1 MGDIVA
7 GTTSAGKVSSSQWTR
22 RVLHTGAALIT
33 LTSLAGAVLS
43 VYGVKALP
51 RMDGKLAVAGLASK
65 VWVRRDAADVTH
77 ISAQSPQDVWR
88 ALGFVHAQDRGWQ
101 LEFNRRLM
109 QGRLS
114 EILGPATLELD
125 KLMRSLDIHGA
136 ARRQYQALP
145 PSVQEALQVY
155 SQGVAAFYANPSQAT
170 APEFLLLGTKPG
182 GPGAAGGSSP
192 WEPEDTVGWA
202 LMMALD
208 LGGNWGNEFARLN
221 LLQVLSTE
229 QLWQLMPAYPG
240 EQPVTGVDMAQLYR
254 QLGVYR
260 DAGAGTGAGTT
271 SAPAQQIQS
280 ALQQWAAETVRDMG
294 TNDGLGSNN
303 WVVAGS
309 KTKSGKPLLANDPHL
324 ALSAP
329 AIWYFAR
336 LQSPGGRAADGTP
349 LSALDVTGATLPGM
363 PFVVLGRTAQV
374 AWGFTNTN
382 PDVQDLYLE
391 QINPADASQ
400 YRTPTGWEKF
410 GVREEVFKVKG
421 QSDAKV
427 MLRSTRHGPVV
438 SDAQQQ
444 YGKVINT
451 DKYAL
456 ALRWAALDTDNR
468 TVEAGLKA
476 NGAQTVAQLFEA
488 FAGYHSPMQS
498 IVAADVQGHI
508 GFKAAGKVPVRSPAH
523 DLRGVVPAPG
533 WDARYDWQ
541 GWLNYAQTPQNDGS
555 ARGFVATA
563 NQRVTEPGYA
573 HFLTQDWSLPY
584 RYQRIEQVLAASS
597 QHDMASMA
605 ALQSDVQ
612 SLATQ
617 ALLPALRKAQ
627 SNHVLAADAQQ
638 LLASFDGQMDKARAE
653 PLIFSVWV
661 DELTRGIVIA
671 RIGEQRFA
679 MTYGKRDFR
688 AGLEGIL
695 ARNDAWWCA
704 PLSCEQQAGE
714 ALTRT
719 LAKLQAA
726 YGSDIKQW
734 RWGDAHPALSAHKP
748 FGAVAALAG
757 IFNVSVPS
765 GGDSYTVN
773 VGQYNPNP
781 LPADVKAASAKALLG
796 GRFVS
801 RHAPSLRAIYDL
813 GDLESSQFIY
823 QTGQSGMALSGRYGD
838 MSREWADG
846 RYRKL
851 QMQPAR
857 WRHALELQPQKT
869 PQL

>member
-1 MGDIVA
+1 MGDITLA
-7 GTTSAGKVSSSQWTR
+7 AEPSAHPWLR
-22 RVLHTGAALIT
+22 RTWHLAAAATGLVLLAGAAL
-33 LTSLAGAVLS
+33 A
-43 VYGVKALP
+43 VYGVRAQP
-51 RMDGKLAVAGLASK
+51 RMDGKLVLAGLERS
-65 VWVRRDAADVTH
+65 VWVRRDESDVTH

-88 ALGFVHAQDRGWQ
+88 ALGFVHAQERGWQ

-125 KLMRSLDIHGA
+125 KLMRALDIHGA
-136 ARRQYQALP
+136 ARRQYAALP
-145 PSVQEALQVY
+145 PSVQEALQAY
-155 SQGVAAFYANPSQAT
+155 SQGIAAFYARPSQAA
-170 APEFLLLGTKPG
+170 APEFLLLGTRAGAG
-182 GPGAAGGSSP
+182 GPST
-192 WEPEDTVGWA
+192 WEPEDSVGWA

-240 EQPVTGVDMAQLYR
+240 EQPATAVDLAQLYR

-260 DAGAGTGAGTT
+260 EADA
-271 SAPAQQIQS
+271 SQKLSVPVQQIES
-280 ALQQWAAETVRDMG
+280 ALQQWAASMARDMG

-309 KTKSGKPLLANDPHL
+309 KTRSGKPLLANDPHL
-324 ALSAP
+324 GLSAP

-336 LQSPGGRAADGTP
+336 LQSPEGRAGDGSA

-410 GVREEVFKVKG
+410 VVREEVFKVKG
-421 QSDAKV
+421 QSDV
-427 MLRSTRHGPVV
+427 RVTLRSTRHGPVI

-451 DKYAL
+451 DRYAL

-468 TVEAGLKA
+468 TVEAGIRA
-476 NGAQTVAQLFEA
+476 NGAQTVSELFEA
-488 FAGYHSPMQS
+488 FSIYHSPMQS

-508 GFKAAGKVPVRSPAH
+508 GFKAAGRVPVRAPGN
-523 DLRGVVPAPG
+523 DLRGVAPAPG

-541 GWLNYAQTPQNDGS
+541 GWLSYDQTPQDDG
-555 ARGFVATA
+555 AGRGFVATA
-563 NQRVTEPGYA
+563 NQRVTEAGYA

-584 RYQRIEQVLAASS
+584 RHQRIEQLLAASS
-597 QHDMASMA
+597 EHDVASMA
-605 ALQSDVQ
+605 AIQNDVQ
-612 SLATQ
+612 SLATRT
-617 ALLPALRKAQ
+617 LLPVLRKAQ
-627 SNHVLAADAQQ
+627 SSHALAAQVQQ
-638 LLASFDGQMDKARAE
+638 LLAGFDGLMERDRPE

-661 DELTRGIVIA
+661 DELTRGLVIQ

-679 MTYGKRDFR
+679 MSYGKRDFR

-704 PLSCEQQAGE
+704 PLSCEQQAGQ

-719 LAKLQAA
+719 LDKLQSA
-726 YGSDIKQW
+726 YGNDPRRW
-734 RWGDAHPALSAHKP
+734 RWGAAHPALSAHKP
-748 FGAVAALAG
+748 LGSVAALAG
-757 IFNVSVPS
+757 VFNVSVAS
-765 GGDSYTVN
+765 GGDTYSVN
-773 VGQYNPNP
+773 VGQYNANP
-781 LPADVKAASAKALLG
+781 PPSDAKGPLA

-813 GDLESSQFIY
+813 GDPESSQFIY
-823 QTGQSGMALSGRYGD
+823 QTGQSGLVLSGRYAD
-838 MSREWADG
+838 MSAEWADG

-851 QMQPAR
+851 QMQPRR
-857 WRHALELQPQKT
+857 WRHVLELQTGQGVNSYK
-869 PQL
+869 

>member
-1 MGDIVA
+1 MA
-7 GTTSAGKVSSSQWTR
+7 
-22 RVLHTGAALIT
+22 
-33 LTSLAGAVLS
+33 
-43 VYGVKALP
+43 VYGVRAQP
-51 RMDGKLAVAGLASK
+51 RLDGKLVLEGLERS
-65 VWVRRDAADVTH
+65 VWVRRDDSDVTH
-77 ISAQSPQDVWR
+77 ISAQSPQDAWR
-88 ALGFVHAQDRGWQ
+88 ALGFVHAQERGWQ

-114 EILGPATLELD
+114 ETLGPATLELD
-125 KLMRSLDIHGA
+125 KLMRALDIHGA
-136 ARRQYQALP
+136 ARRQYAALP
-145 PSVQEALQVY
+145 TAVQEALQAY
-155 SQGVAAFYANPSQAT
+155 SQGIAAFHARPAQAA
-170 APEFLLLGTKPG
+170 APEFLLLGTR
-182 GPGAAGGSSP
+182 AGN

-240 EQPVTGVDMAQLYR
+240 EPPATAVDLASLYR

-260 DAGAGTGAGTT
+260 EADAQPKV
-271 SAPAQQIQS
+271 SAPAGQIQS
-280 ALQQWAAETVRDMG
+280 ALQQWAASTARDMG

-309 KTKSGKPLLANDPHL
+309 KTRSGKPLLANDPHL
-324 ALSAP
+324 GLSAP

-336 LQSPGGRAADGTP
+336 LQSPQGRAGDGSV

-400 YRTPTGWEKF
+400 YRTPTGWENF
-410 GVREEVFKVKG
+410 AVREEVFKVKG
-421 QSDAKV
+421 QSDV
-427 MLRSTRHGPVV
+427 RVTLRSTRHGPVI

-451 DKYAL
+451 DRYAL

-468 TVEAGLKA
+468 TVEAGLRA
-476 NGAQTVAQLFEA
+476 NGAQTVAELFEA
-488 FAGYHSPMQS
+488 FSIYHSPMQS

-508 GFKAAGKVPVRSPAH
+508 GFKAAGRVPVRAPDN
-523 DLRGVVPAPG
+523 DLRGVAPAPG

-541 GWLNYAQTPQNDGS
+541 GWLGYEQTPQDDGGT
-555 ARGFVATA
+555 RGFVATA
-563 NQRVTEPGYA
+563 NQRVTEAGYA

-584 RYQRIEQVLAASS
+584 RHQRIEQLLAAGN
-597 QHDMASMA
+597 QHDVDSMA
-605 ALQSDVQ
+605 TIQNDVQ
-612 SLATQ
+612 SLATR
-617 ALLPALRKAQ
+617 ALLPVLRRAQ
-627 SNHVLAADAQQ
+627 SSHALAAQAQQ
-638 LLASFDGQMDKARAE
+638 LLAGFDGQMERDRPE

-661 DELTRGIVIA
+661 DELTRALVIA

-679 MTYGKRDFR
+679 MSYGKRDFR

-704 PLSCEQQAGE
+704 PLSCEQQAGQ

-719 LAKLQAA
+719 LSKLQAA
-726 YGSDIKQW
+726 YGNDPRQW
-734 RWGDAHPALSAHKP
+734 RWGAEHPALSAHKP
-748 FGAVAALAG
+748 LGSVAALAG
-757 IFNVSVPS
+757 VFNVSVAS
-765 GGDSYTVN
+765 GGDAYSVN
-773 VGQYNPNP
+773 VGQYNANP
-781 LPADVKAASAKALLG
+781 PPADAKGPLA

-813 GDLESSQFIY
+813 GDPESSQFIY
-823 QTGQSGMALSGRYGD
+823 QTGQSGLALSARYAD
-838 MSREWADG
+838 MSAEWADG

-851 QMQPAR
+851 QMQPRR
-857 WRHALELQPQKT
+857 WRHVLELQTGQGGGYK
-869 PQL
+869 

>member
-1 MGDIVA
+1 MWMLRTGRMTRGDMGDI
-7 GTTSAGKVSSSQWTR
+7 TSAAEPSAHPWLR
-22 RVLHTGAALIT
+22 RTWHLAAAACGLVLLAGAAL
-33 LTSLAGAVLS
+33 A
-43 VYGVKALP
+43 VYGVRAQP
-51 RMDGKLAVAGLASK
+51 RLDGKLVLSGLERS
-65 VWVRRDAADVTH
+65 VWVRRDESDVTH
-77 ISAQSPQDVWR
+77 ISAESPQDAWR
-88 ALGFVHAQDRGWQ
+88 ALGFVHAQERGWQ

-114 EILGPATLELD
+114 ETLGPATLELD
-125 KLMRSLDIHGA
+125 KLMRALDIHGA
-136 ARRQYQALP
+136 ARRQYAALP
-145 PSVQEALQVY
+145 PAVQEALQAY
-155 SQGVAAFYANPSQAT
+155 SQGIAAFYARPSQAA
-170 APEFLLLGTKPG
+170 APEFLLLGTRAGAG
-182 GPGAAGGSSP
+182 GPST

-240 EQPVTGVDMAQLYR
+240 EQPATAVDLAQLYR

-260 DAGAGTGAGTT
+260 EADA
-271 SAPAQQIQS
+271 SQKLSVPVQQIES
-280 ALQQWAAETVRDMG
+280 ALQQWAASMARDMG

-309 KTKSGKPLLANDPHL
+309 KTRSGKPLLANDPHL
-324 ALSAP
+324 GLSAP

-336 LQSPGGRAADGTP
+336 LQSPEGRAGDGSA
-349 LSALDVTGATLPGM
+349 LSELDVTGATLPGM

-410 GVREEVFKVKG
+410 VVREEIFKVKG
-421 QSDAKV
+421 QSDV
-427 MLRSTRHGPVV
+427 RVTLRSTRHGPVI

-451 DKYAL
+451 DRYAL

-468 TVEAGLKA
+468 TVEAGLRA
-476 NGAQTVAQLFEA
+476 NGAQTVSELFEA
-488 FAGYHSPMQS
+488 FSIYHSPMQS

-508 GFKAAGKVPVRSPAH
+508 GFKAAGRVPVRAPGN
-523 DLRGVVPAPG
+523 DLRGVAPAPG

-541 GWLNYAQTPQNDGS
+541 GWLGYDQTPQDDGGT
-555 ARGFVATA
+555 RGFVATA
-563 NQRVTEPGYA
+563 NQRVTEAGYA

-584 RYQRIEQVLAASS
+584 RHQRIEQLLAAGSE
-597 QHDMASMA
+597 HDVASMA
-605 ALQSDVQ
+605 AIQNDVQ
-612 SLATQ
+612 SLATR
-617 ALLPALRKAQ
+617 ALLPVLRKAQ
-627 SNHVLAADAQQ
+627 SSHALAAQAQQ
-638 LLASFDGQMDKARAE
+638 LLAGFDGLMERDRPE

-661 DELTRGIVIA
+661 DELTRGLVIP
-671 RIGEQRFA
+671 RIGEQRFV
-679 MTYGKRDFR
+679 MSYGKRDFR
-688 AGLEGIL
+688 AGLEGML

-704 PLSCEQQAGE
+704 PLSCEQQAGQ

-719 LAKLQAA
+719 LDKLQSA
-726 YGSDIKQW
+726 YGNDPRQW
-734 RWGDAHPALSAHKP
+734 RWGAAHPALSAHKP
-748 FGAVAALAG
+748 LGSVAALAG
-757 IFNVSVPS
+757 VFNVSVAS
-765 GGDSYTVN
+765 GGDTYSIN
-773 VGQYNPNP
+773 VGQYNANP
-781 LPADVKAASAKALLG
+781 PPSDAKGPLA

-813 GDLESSQFIY
+813 GDPESSQFIY
-823 QTGQSGMALSGRYGD
+823 QTGQSGLALSARYAD
-838 MSREWADG
+838 MSAEWVDG

-851 QMQPAR
+851 QMQPRR
-857 WRHALELQPQKT
+857 WRHVLELQTGQGVGGYK
-869 PQL
+869 

>member
-1 MGDIVA
+1 MADI
-7 GTTSAGKVSSSQWTR
+7 TSAAEASANPWLR
-22 RVLHTGAALIT
+22 RALHLSAAATGLVLLAGAAL
-33 LTSLAGAVLS
+33 A
-43 VYGVKALP
+43 VYGVRAQP
-51 RMDGKLAVAGLASK
+51 RMDGKLALVGLAQN
-65 VWVRRDAADVTH
+65 VWVRRDEADVTH

-88 ALGFVHAQDRGWQ
+88 ALGFVHAQERGWQ

-114 EILGPATLELD
+114 ETLGPATLELD
-125 KLMRSLDIHGA
+125 KLMRALDIHGA

-145 PSVQEALQVY
+145 PAVQEALQAY
-155 SQGVAAFYANPSQAT
+155 SQGIAAFYAKPSQAG
-170 APEFLLLGTKPG
+170 APEFLLLGTRA
-182 GPGAAGGSSP
+182 GA

-240 EQPVTGVDMAQLYR
+240 EQPVTAVDLASLYR
-254 QLGVYR
+254 RLGVYR
-260 DAGAGTGAGTT
+260 EADEQPKV
-271 SAPAQQIQS
+271 SAPAEQIQS
-280 ALQQWAAETVRDMG
+280 ALQQWAGAAVRDMG

-309 KTKSGKPLLANDPHL
+309 KSKSGKPLLANDPHL
-324 ALSAP
+324 GLSAP

-336 LQSPGGRAADGTP
+336 LQSPEGRAADGST

-363 PFVVLGRTAQV
+363 PFVVLGRTGQV

-410 GVREEVFKVKG
+410 AVREEVFKVKG
-421 QSDAKV
+421 HSDVKV
-427 MLRSTRHGPVV
+427 TLRSTRHGPVV

-444 YGKVINT
+444 YGKVLNT
-451 DKYAL
+451 DRYAL

-468 TVEAGLKA
+468 TVEAGLRA

-488 FAGYHSPMQS
+488 FSIYHSPMQS

-508 GFKAAGKVPVRSPAH
+508 GFKAAGRAPVRSPDN
-523 DLRGVVPAPG
+523 DLRGVAPAPG

-541 GWLNYAQTPQNDGS
+541 GWLSYEQTPQDDGS

-584 RYQRIEQVLAASS
+584 RHQRIEQLLAASA
-597 QHDMASMA
+597 QHDAASMA
-605 ALQSDVQ
+605 AIQNDVQ
-612 SLATQ
+612 SLATRT
-617 ALLPALRKAQ
+617 LLPALRKAP
-627 SNHVLAADAQQ
+627 SDHALAAQAKQ
-638 LLASFDGQMDKARAE
+638 LLAGFDGQMERDRPE

-661 DELTRGIVIA
+661 DELTRGLVIP

-688 AGLEGIL
+688 AGLEGML
-695 ARNDAWWCA
+695 ARNDLWWCA
-704 PLSCEQQAGE
+704 PLSCEQQAGQ

-719 LAKLQAA
+719 LTKLQAA
-726 YGSDIKQW
+726 YGSDPRQW

-748 FGAVAALAG
+748 LGSVAALAG
-757 IFNVSVPS
+757 LFNVSAAS
-765 GGDSYTVN
+765 GGDTYSVN
-773 VGQYNPNP
+773 VGQYNANP
-781 LPADVKAASAKALLG
+781 SPSDAKGPLG

-823 QTGQSGMALSGRYGD
+823 QTGQSGLALSGRYAD
-838 MSREWADG
+838 MSQEWADG

-857 WRHALELQPQKT
+857 WRHVLELQAR
-869 PQL
+869 

>member
-1 MGDIVA
+1 MGDI
-7 GTTSAGKVSSSQWTR
+7 TSAAEPSAHPWR
-22 RVLHTGAALIT
+22 RRTWHLAAAACGLVLLAGAAL
-33 LTSLAGAVLS
+33 A
-43 VYGVKALP
+43 VYGVRAQP
-51 RMDGKLAVAGLASK
+51 RLGGKLVLSGLERS
-65 VWVRRDAADVTH
+65 VWVRRDDSDVTH
-77 ISAQSPQDVWR
+77 ISADSPQDAWR
-88 ALGFVHAQDRGWQ
+88 ALGFVHAQERGWQ

-114 EILGPATLELD
+114 ETLGPATLELD
-125 KLMRSLDIHGA
+125 KLMRALDIHGA
-136 ARRQYQALP
+136 ARRQYAALP
-145 PSVQEALQVY
+145 PAVQEALQAY
-155 SQGVAAFYANPSQAT
+155 SQGIAAFHARPVQAA
-170 APEFLLLGTKPG
+170 APEFLLLGTR
-182 GPGAAGGSSP
+182 AGN

-240 EQPVTGVDMAQLYR
+240 EPPATAVDLASLYR

-260 DAGAGTGAGTT
+260 EADAQPKVSAQAG
-271 SAPAQQIQS
+271 QIQS
-280 ALQQWAAETVRDMG
+280 ALQQWAASVARDMG

-309 KTKSGKPLLANDPHL
+309 KTRSGKPLLANDPHL
-324 ALSAP
+324 GLSAP

-336 LQSPGGRAADGTP
+336 LQSPQGRAGDGSV

-391 QINPADASQ
+391 QINPADPGQ
-400 YRTPTGWEKF
+400 YRTPTGWENF
-410 GVREEVFKVKG
+410 AVREEVFKVKG
-421 QSDAKV
+421 QSDV
-427 MLRSTRHGPVV
+427 RVTLRSTRHGPVI
-438 SDAQQQ
+438 SDAQRQ

-451 DKYAL
+451 DRYAL

-468 TVEAGLKA
+468 TVEAGLRA
-476 NGAQTVAQLFEA
+476 NGAQTVAELFEA
-488 FAGYHSPMQS
+488 FSIYHSPMQS

-508 GFKAAGKVPVRSPAH
+508 GFKAAGRVPVRAPDN
-523 DLRGVVPAPG
+523 DLRGVAPAPG

-541 GWLNYAQTPQNDGS
+541 GWLSYEQTPQDDGA

-563 NQRVTEPGYA
+563 NQRVTEAGYA

-584 RYQRIEQVLAASS
+584 RHQRIEQLLAAGS
-597 QHDMASMA
+597 QHDAASMA
-605 ALQSDVQ
+605 AIQNDVQ
-612 SLATQ
+612 SLATR
-617 ALLPALRKAQ
+617 ALLPVLRKAR
-627 SNHVLAADAQQ
+627 SSHALAAQAQQ
-638 LLASFDGQMDKARAE
+638 LLADFDGQMERDRPE
-653 PLIFSVWV
+653 PLIFSVWA
-661 DELTRGIVIA
+661 DELTRALVIA

-679 MTYGKRDFR
+679 MSYGKRDFR

-704 PLSCEQQAGE
+704 PLSCEQQAGQ

-719 LAKLQAA
+719 LDKLQSA
-726 YGSDIKQW
+726 YGNDPRQW
-734 RWGDAHPALSAHKP
+734 RWGAAHAALSAHKP
-748 FGAVAALAG
+748 LGSVAALAG
-757 IFNVSVPS
+757 VFNVSVAS
-765 GGDSYTVN
+765 GGDTYSVN
-773 VGQYNPNP
+773 VGQYNANP
-781 LPADVKAASAKALLG
+781 PPSDAKGPLA

-813 GDLESSQFIY
+813 GDPESSQFIY
-823 QTGQSGMALSGRYGD
+823 QTGQSGLALSARYAD
-838 MSREWADG
+838 MSAEWADG

-851 QMQPAR
+851 QMQPRR
-857 WRHALELQPQKT
+857 WRHVLELQTEQGVDGYK
-869 PQL
+869 

>member
-1 MGDIVA
+1 MWMLRTGRMTRGDMGDI
-7 GTTSAGKVSSSQWTR
+7 TSAAEPSARPWLR
-22 RVLHTGAALIT
+22 RTLHLAAAATGLVLLAGAAL
-33 LTSLAGAVLS
+33 A
-43 VYGVKALP
+43 VYGMRAQP
-51 RMDGKLAVAGLASK
+51 RMDGKLVLAGLERS
-65 VWVRRDAADVTH
+65 VWVRRDESDVTH
-77 ISAQSPQDVWR
+77 ISARSPQDVWR
-88 ALGFVHAQDRGWQ
+88 ALGFVHAQERGWQ

-125 KLMRSLDIHGA
+125 KLMRALDIHGA
-136 ARRQYQALP
+136 ARRQYAALP
-145 PSVQEALQVY
+145 PSVQEALQAY
-155 SQGVAAFYANPSQAT
+155 SQGIAAFYARPSQAA
-170 APEFLLLGTKPG
+170 APEFLLLGTRAGAG
-182 GPGAAGGSSP
+182 GPST

-240 EQPVTGVDMAQLYR
+240 EQPATALDLASLYR

-260 DAGAGTGAGTT
+260 QEDAKPKV
-271 SAPAQQIQS
+271 SAPDGQIES
-280 ALQQWAAETVRDMG
+280 ALQQWAASMARDMG
-294 TNDGLGSNN
+294 SNDGLGSNN

-309 KTKSGKPLLANDPHL
+309 KTRSGKPLLANDPHL
-324 ALSAP
+324 GLSAP

-336 LQSPGGRAADGTP
+336 LQSPEGRAGDGSV

-400 YRTPTGWEKF
+400 YRTPMGWEKF
-410 GVREEVFKVKG
+410 VVREEIFKVKG
-421 QSDAKV
+421 QSDV
-427 MLRSTRHGPVV
+427 RVTLRSTRHGPVI

-451 DKYAL
+451 DRYAL

-468 TVEAGLKA
+468 TVEAGLRA
-476 NGAQTVAQLFEA
+476 NRAQTVSELFEA
-488 FAGYHSPMQS
+488 FSIYHSPMQS

-508 GFKAAGKVPVRSPAH
+508 GFKAAGRVPVRAPGN
-523 DLRGVVPAPG
+523 DLRGVAPAPG

-541 GWLNYAQTPQNDGS
+541 GWLGYDQTPQDDGGT
-555 ARGFVATA
+555 RGFVATA
-563 NQRVTEPGYA
+563 NQRVTDAGYA

-584 RYQRIEQVLAASS
+584 RHQRIEQLLAAGS
-597 QHDMASMA
+597 QHDVASMA
-605 ALQSDVQ
+605 AIQNDVQ

-617 ALLPALRKAQ
+617 ALLPVLRKAQ
-627 SNHVLAADAQQ
+627 SSHALAEQAQQ
-638 LLASFDGQMDKARAE
+638 LLAGFEGQMERDRPE

-661 DELTRGIVIA
+661 DELTRGLVIP

-679 MTYGKRDFR
+679 MSYGKRDFR

-704 PLSCEQQAGE
+704 PLSCEQQAGQ

-719 LAKLQAA
+719 LDKLQAA
-726 YGSDIKQW
+726 YGNDPRQW
-734 RWGDAHPALSAHKP
+734 RWGAAHPALSAHKP
-748 FGAVAALAG
+748 LGAVAALAG
-757 IFNVSVPS
+757 VFNVSVAS
-765 GGDSYTVN
+765 GGDTYSVN
-773 VGQYNPNP
+773 VGQYNANP
-781 LPADVKAASAKALLG
+781 SPADAKGPLG

-813 GDLESSQFIY
+813 SDPESSQFIY
-823 QTGQSGMALSGRYGD
+823 QTGQSGLALSGRYAD
-838 MSREWADG
+838 MSAEWADG
-846 RYRKL
+846 RYRPL
-851 QMQPAR
+851 QMQPRR
-857 WRHALELQPQKT
+857 WRHVLELQTGQGVGGYK
-869 PQL
+869 

>member
-1 MGDIVA
+1 MGDITLAAESSARLWLRRTLHLAVA
-7 GTTSAGKVSSSQWTR
+7 ATGL
-22 RVLHTGAALIT
+22 VLLAGAAL
-33 LTSLAGAVLS
+33 A
-43 VYGVKALP
+43 VYGVRAQP
-51 RMDGKLAVAGLASK
+51 RMDGKLVLAGLERS
-65 VWVRRDAADVTH
+65 VWVRRDESDVTH

-88 ALGFVHAQDRGWQ
+88 ALGFVHAQERGWQ

-125 KLMRSLDIHGA
+125 KLMRALDIHGA
-136 ARRQYQALP
+136 ARRQYAALP
-145 PSVQEALQVY
+145 PSVQEALQAY
-155 SQGVAAFYANPSQAT
+155 SQGIAAFYARPSQAA
-170 APEFLLLGTKPG
+170 APEFLLLGTRAGAG
-182 GPGAAGGSSP
+182 GPST

-240 EQPVTGVDMAQLYR
+240 EQPATAVDLASLYR

-260 DAGAGTGAGTT
+260 ETNAQPKA
-271 SAPAQQIQS
+271 SAPAGQIQS
-280 ALQQWAAETVRDMG
+280 VLQQWAASMAKDMG

-309 KTKSGKPLLANDPHL
+309 KTRSGKPLLANDPHL
-324 ALSAP
+324 GLSAP

-336 LQSPGGRAADGTP
+336 LQSPEGRAGDGSA
-349 LSALDVTGATLPGM
+349 LSELDVTGATLPGM

-410 GVREEVFKVKG
+410 VVREEIFKVKG
-421 QSDAKV
+421 QSDV
-427 MLRSTRHGPVV
+427 RVTLRSTRHGPVI

-451 DKYAL
+451 DRYAL

-468 TVEAGLKA
+468 TVEAGLRA
-476 NGAQTVAQLFEA
+476 NGAQTVSELFEA
-488 FAGYHSPMQS
+488 FSIYHSPMQS

-508 GFKAAGKVPVRSPAH
+508 GFKAAGRVPVRAPGN
-523 DLRGVVPAPG
+523 DLRGVAPAPG

-541 GWLNYAQTPQNDGS
+541 GWLGYDQTPQDDGGT
-555 ARGFVATA
+555 RGFVATA
-563 NQRVTEPGYA
+563 NQRVTEAGYA

-584 RYQRIEQVLAASS
+584 RHQRIEQLLAAGSE
-597 QHDMASMA
+597 HDVASMA
-605 ALQSDVQ
+605 AIQNDVQ
-612 SLATQ
+612 SLATR
-617 ALLPALRKAQ
+617 ALLPVLRKAQ
-627 SNHVLAADAQQ
+627 SSHALAAQAQQ
-638 LLASFDGQMDKARAE
+638 LLAGFDGLMERDRPE

-661 DELTRGIVIA
+661 DELTRGLVIP
-671 RIGEQRFA
+671 RIGEQRFV
-679 MTYGKRDFR
+679 MSYGKRDFR
-688 AGLEGIL
+688 AGLEGML

-704 PLSCEQQAGE
+704 PLSCEQQAGQ

-719 LAKLQAA
+719 LDKLQSA
-726 YGSDIKQW
+726 YGNDPRQW
-734 RWGDAHPALSAHKP
+734 RWGAAHPALSAHKP
-748 FGAVAALAG
+748 LGSVAALAG
-757 IFNVSVPS
+757 VFNVSVAS
-765 GGDSYTVN
+765 GGDTYSIN
-773 VGQYNPNP
+773 VGQYNANP
-781 LPADVKAASAKALLG
+781 PPSDAKGPLA

-813 GDLESSQFIY
+813 GDPESSQFIY
-823 QTGQSGMALSGRYGD
+823 QTGQSGLALSARYAD
-838 MSREWADG
+838 MSAEWVDG

-851 QMQPAR
+851 QMQPRR
-857 WRHALELQPQKT
+857 WRHVLELQTGQGVGGYK
-869 PQL
+869 